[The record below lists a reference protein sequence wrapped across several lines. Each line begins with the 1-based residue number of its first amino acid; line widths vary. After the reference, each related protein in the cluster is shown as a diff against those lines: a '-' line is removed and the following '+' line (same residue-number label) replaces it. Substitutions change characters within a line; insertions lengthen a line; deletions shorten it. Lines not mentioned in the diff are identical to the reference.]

1 MAYLHFNFKSDA
13 IDQSIELDVILP
25 TLTGGMDC
33 NPPFKTLY
41 FLTGYSGGARETLT
55 FLNMKLLAMLHGLA
69 LVVVTGDRSFYVDK
83 PEWGDNYGRFIG
95 EELVEIT
102 RSLLPLSRKKEDTFI
117 GGISMGG
124 FGALINGLHYSDTFS
139 KIAMLSPALRVNKIL
154 KKEISPLKPDRMEA
168 IFGTEDEYLHSD
180 KNPEK
185 VLLDRKKSGKAIPEL
200 FLRCGCQDE
209 LVYDVNKEF
218 LRFLEEQ
225 NIPVDFEETDGVHDL
240 VYWSKMLEPC
250 FAFLSPAKSFME
262 E

>member
-1 MAYLHFNFKSDA
+1 MAYLHFNLKSEA

-25 TLTGGMDC
+25 TLTCGMDC
-33 NPPFKTLY
+33 SLPFKTLY

-55 FLNMKLLAMLHGLA
+55 FLNMQFHAVLHGLA

-83 PEWGDNYGRFIG
+83 PEWGDNYGKFIG

-102 RSLLPLSRKKEDTFI
+102 RSLLPLSKKKEDTFI

-139 KIAMLSPALRVNKIL
+139 KIAMLSPGLRVNKIL
-154 KKEISPLKPDRMEA
+154 KKNISPLKPDKMEA
-168 IFGTEDEYLHSD
+168 IFGKEEEYLRSA

-185 VLLDRKKSGKAIPEL
+185 MLIDMKKRGRIIPEL
-200 FLRCGCQDE
+200 FLRCGRQDE
-209 LVYDVNKEF
+209 LVYDVNREF
-218 LRFLEEQ
+218 LQFLDEQ
-225 NIPVDFEETDGVHDL
+225 DIPVDFEETEGIHDL
-240 VYWSKMLEPC
+240 VYWSRMLEPC
-250 FAFLSPAKSFME
+250 FEFLAPARSFVE

>member
-55 FLNMKLLAMLHGLA
+55 FLNMKLHAMLHGLA

-83 PEWGDNYGRFIG
+83 PEWGDNYGKFIG

-102 RSLLPLSRKKEDTFI
+102 RSLLPLSRQKEDTFI

-124 FGALINGLHYSDTFS
+124 FGAIINGLNYSDTFS

-154 KKEISPLKPDRMEA
+154 K
-168 IFGTEDEYLHSD
+168 
-180 KNPEK
+180 
-185 VLLDRKKSGKAIPEL
+185 
-200 FLRCGCQDE
+200 
-209 LVYDVNKEF
+209 
-218 LRFLEEQ
+218 
-225 NIPVDFEETDGVHDL
+225 
-240 VYWSKMLEPC
+240 
-250 FAFLSPAKSFME
+250 
-262 E
+262 